1 MHRTVHVKPTR
12 GRPILLSLGIGL
24 LIAALLLLMPMPD
37 MSRLFGYGMD
47 FLHAPFFALFAF
59 LLDQKRRRHQHENFC
74 NLFFFW
80 ILLLILALGLEAA
93 QSWVG
98 RDSNWHDGLANIL
111 GITAGILFSFS
122 HAMGNLSRKWLPR
135 LLAILLIIA
144 GCLYGVR
151 GIWDTL
157 QARYDFPVLADFE
170 STDELLRW
178 QTREAQLTQ
187 SSKHAVTGKF
197 SGRLVLGVGRYPGV
211 SIELPANDW
220 SVYRWLKIDIVWPNK
235 NSSSH
240 VPHRVPKTLALRLK
254 LEDQGPSNSIDDR
267 FESTV
272 LIHPG
277 NNQIKIPLTEIANGP
292 DNRLLRLD
300 AMSTLSLF
308 VTDLKNS
315 RTLFIDQIRLE

>member
-1 MHRTVHVKPTR
+1 MHCTVHIKPTR

-24 LIAALLLLMPMPD
+24 LIAALLLFWPMPD
-37 MSRLFGYGMD
+37 MSRLFRYGMD
-47 FLHAPFFALFAF
+47 LLHAPFFALFAF
-59 LLDQKRRRHQHENFC
+59 LLDQKRRRHQQENSYKI
-74 NLFFFW
+74 FFFW
-80 ILLLILALGLEAA
+80 ILLLLLALGLEAA

-111 GITAGILFSFS
+111 GVTAGILFSFS
-122 HAMGNLSRKWLPR
+122 HAMANLSRKWLPR

-157 QARYDFPVLADFE
+157 RARYDFPVLADFE

-187 SSKHAVTGKF
+187 SREHAVTGKF
-197 SGRLVLGVGRYPGV
+197 AGKLVLGVGRYPGV
-211 SIELPANDW
+211 SIELPDNDW

-235 NSSSH
+235 KK
-240 VPHRVPKTLALRLK
+240 PLRVPRSVLKTLALRLK

-267 FESTV
+267 FESTI

-277 NNQIKIPLTEIANGP
+277 MNRIKIPLTEISNGP
-292 DNRLLRLD
+292 VNRLLRLD

-315 RTLFIDQIRLE
+315 HTLFIDRIRLE